1 MKKSYLSCLKKLKH
15 FRKSLTEKE
24 NIKRGKLYFDWIGI
38 KTEKIEN
45 EKDDNYIYKKLK
57 NDTLKNYVITQYE
70 YNRATKELKRVIK
83 NNYILKNKE
92 YIFNNNNISFED
104 TMLLAQKIVLK
115 RGNVVWID
123 FGFNIGKE
131 FGGMHP
137 AIILKSFDNELMV
150 VPVSS
155 KKPAQYKELE
165 LKLNEGKITQKEYE
179 KEISKVTAVIQLDK
193 IYNFKDITRWADITR
208 MRKVSILRLNFSS
221 NIGNVKGND
230 MEIISQRIR
239 EEF

>member
-1 MKKSYLSCLKKLKH
+1 MKKSYLSCLKKLKG

-24 NIKRGKLYFDWIGI
+24 DIKRGKLYFDWIGI

-45 EKDDNYIYKKLK
+45 EKDKNYIYEKLK
-57 NDTLKNYVITQYE
+57 NDTLKKYIITQYE
-70 YNRATKELKRVIK
+70 YKRANKELKKVIK
-83 NNYILKNKE
+83 NKYILKNRE
-92 YIFNNNNISFED
+92 YVFNNNNISIED
-104 TMLLAQKIVLK
+104 TMLLAQKVILK

-155 KKPAQYKELE
+155 KKPAKYKELE
-165 LKLNEGKITQKEYE
+165 QKVNEGRITQKEYVE
-179 KEISKVTAVIQLDK
+179 EISKITAVIQLDK
-193 IYNFKDITRWADITR
+193 IFNFKDITRWVDITR
-208 MRKVSILRLNFSS
+208 IRKVSILRLNFSS
-221 NIGNVKGND
+221 NIGNVKGKD
-230 MEIISQRIR
+230 IELIAQRIR